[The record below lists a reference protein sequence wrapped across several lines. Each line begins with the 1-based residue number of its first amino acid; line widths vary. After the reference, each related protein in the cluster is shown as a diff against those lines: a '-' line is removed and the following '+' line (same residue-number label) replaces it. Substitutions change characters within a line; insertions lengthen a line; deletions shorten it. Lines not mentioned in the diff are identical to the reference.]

1 MSTKCD
7 KIHADTSSDIV
18 PLITDMQSIDTLCR
32 EISKNPFTN
41 TVLSALDPEQELFEP
56 LDTTCFDFLED
67 SNITTHSTNCS
78 NCGKLGHLFYQ
89 CKLPI
94 TSYGILLFRVVSDTP
109 EYLMIR
115 RKDSFGYIDFIRGKY
130 SLSNIFQIQK
140 SIDEMSTHEKNRLMT
155 KPFDVLWKELWGV
168 NSTPIYRSE
177 ESSSYKKFETL
188 KNGIMV
194 NETVVTLQH
203 LIEKSSTSWNE
214 QEWEFPKGRRNYKE
228 TDMDCAFREFEEE
241 TGLSRKNIHLIEN
254 IIPYEEYFIGSNFKA
269 YKHKFYLAYTSNYDL
284 PMTNFQKTEVSNMAW
299 MSFEECLRHIR
310 PYNLEK
316 QTILANV
323 DKMLKDY
330 TFYS

>member
-1 MSTKCD
+1 MSAKCD
-7 KIHADTSSDIV
+7 KTYSSVSNETITSEKYTDTKYIGLAYQRMPSGIYTSD
-18 PLITDMQSIDTLCR
+18 TDMDQDM
-32 EISKNPFTN
+32 
-41 TVLSALDPEQELFEP
+41 DQEFLES
-56 LDTTCFDFLED
+56 TCFKFLGDE
-67 SNITTHSTNCS
+67 NISTHSTNCS
-78 NCGKLGHLFYQ
+78 NCGKMGHLFYQ

-94 TSYGILLFRVVSDTP
+94 TSYGILLFRVVTDKP
-109 EYLMIR
+109 EYLLIR

-140 SIDEMSTHEKNRLMT
+140 SIDEMSIHEKNRLLT

-177 ESSSYKKFETL
+177 ETSSSKKFETI
-188 KNGIMV
+188 KNGIMINDV
-194 NETVVTLQH
+194 HVTLKD
-203 LIEKSSTSWNE
+203 LIAKSVTSWNE

-228 TDMDCAFREFEEE
+228 TDMECAFREFEEE
-241 TGLSRKNIHLIEN
+241 TGILRKNIQLVEN

-269 YKHKFYLAYTSNYDL
+269 YKHKFYIAYTSNHDL
-284 PMTNFQKTEVSNMAW
+284 PLTNFQKTEVSKIDW
-299 MSFEECLRHIR
+299 MSIEESLQHIR

-323 DKMLKDY
+323 DKMLKEY